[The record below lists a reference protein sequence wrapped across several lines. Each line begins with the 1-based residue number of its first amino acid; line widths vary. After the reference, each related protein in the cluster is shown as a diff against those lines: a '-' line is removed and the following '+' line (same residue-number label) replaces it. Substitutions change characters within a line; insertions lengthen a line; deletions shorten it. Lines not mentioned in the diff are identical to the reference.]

1 MSVCLQ
7 QFKTPRVV
15 KIIFEAI
22 SVSKKFADNVTVIPR
37 MENIS
42 FDVTLGTI
50 RNGKIL
56 WNTEEKCRELLG
68 EIDSI
73 AWYLK

>member
-1 MSVCLQ
+1 M
-7 QFKTPRVV
+7 
-15 KIIFEAI
+15 
-22 SVSKKFADNVTVIPR
+22 SKKFADNVTVIPR